1 MLDRGR
7 AAQAAALAVVL
18 ATGACG
24 GDDDTVRDAA
34 IDDPDSGTTLV
45 VGTFNAGLARGLLD
59 YAVERAPEVAQAVA
73 AVDLD
78 LLCVQEFWTQADWDA
93 LSEVSPL
100 AHTERPAPEPG
111 EAGQSETCRSD
122 ELDPLEG
129 CVREHCDVPPGQLV
143 SCALFMCRT
152 EVEAVSQACFGC
164 ISGAV
169 GDTSID
175 EVVGLCGP
183 GGPGVVTP
191 FAYQGSYGIGLLS
204 GESLSGKDFLMLDS
218 SVTRRGAVYAR
229 IDDGRPDPI
238 HIFCTHLTADQP
250 GIPYPGQSDS
260 WGAENAEQIE
270 AMLAWVADKTEGNGR
285 VLLLGDL
292 NTGPELDATEPELLA
307 SYSQLRNAG
316 FRNPYAEQSDARCSY
331 CPDNPLQGVDSSG
344 HPVLID
350 HVLVK
355 GWPEAEAKGD
365 QFLRG
370 ALTLRIQ
377 RQEIET
383 AYSDHYGVRLTLTY

>member
-45 VGTFNAGLARGLLD
+45 VGTFNAGLARGLL
-59 YAVERAPEVAQAVA
+59 
-73 AVDLD
+73 
-78 LLCVQEFWTQADWDA
+78 
-93 LSEVSPL
+93 
-100 AHTERPAPEPG
+100 
-111 EAGQSETCRSD
+111 
-122 ELDPLEG
+122 
-129 CVREHCDVPPGQLV
+129 
-143 SCALFMCRT
+143 
-152 EVEAVSQACFGC
+152 
-164 ISGAV
+164 
-169 GDTSID
+169 
-175 EVVGLCGP
+175 
-183 GGPGVVTP
+183 
-191 FAYQGSYGIGLLS
+191 
-204 GESLSGKDFLMLDS
+204 
-218 SVTRRGAVYAR
+218 
-229 IDDGRPDPI
+229 
-238 HIFCTHLTADQP
+238 
-250 GIPYPGQSDS
+250 
-260 WGAENAEQIE
+260 
-270 AMLAWVADKTEGNGR
+270 
-285 VLLLGDL
+285 
-292 NTGPELDATEPELLA
+292 
-307 SYSQLRNAG
+307 
-316 FRNPYAEQSDARCSY
+316 
-331 CPDNPLQGVDSSG
+331 VDSSG